1 VCVYILPSLLPIN
14 LKNEKAFICNYKE
27 HWFTIRKLGQQWFNL
42 NSLLT
47 GPELIS
53 DTYLALFLAQLQQE
67 GYSIFVIRGNLP
79 ECEAEQILGIMRVH
93 QQQRP
98 RLIGEDEA
106 QTSMGYSQADVGFS
120 VEDDDEELKRA
131 LALSRQDMDV
141 EDEEAD
147 VRRAIQLS
155 MQGIAG
161 DEQKGGQSETLT
173 AEELRKRRQAYFDRQ
188 QPQAQP
194 NLPQQP
200 DVPAT
205 PGSGSKFWTIIMGT
219 HKLEMPFIFVLT
231 YMCFLAPVH
240 QAALP
245 NMTISDLSYKNMDFA
260 MDLYR
265 KISSYHDNNV
275 FFSPLSISTSFA
287 ALLMASG
294 GGTHQEILRGLNL
307 QQLEMADQ
315 PELIP
320 RLFQLLQENIAQN
333 GSLKVDQSMAL
344 FIRQQFEVEKA
355 FEDKMRTFFHAD
367 IKTVDFAD
375 TKGSVRYINEYIRQK
390 TKDKITEMLST
401 LDETTLLLLINSI
414 FFQGT
419 WLMPFNSNLTRNGPF
434 YIDNYNI
441 MQVPM
446 MFKEDKFYTMEDVP
460 LGARVLKLPYQEG
473 VSMLILLP
481 NKGIDYTV
489 IDDEITAE
497 KFLSWVK
504 ELRKTQVPTVRH
516 KAVME
521 VDETGTTAAAA
532 TTTGIIPYSLPRM
545 FTVNR
550 PFFFFIYHEDTNCL
564 LFMGRVIDPSSN

>member
-1 VCVYILPSLLPIN
+1 
-14 LKNEKAFICNYKE
+14 
-27 HWFTIRKLGQQWFNL
+27 
-42 NSLLT
+42 
-47 GPELIS
+47 
-53 DTYLALFLAQLQQE
+53 
-67 GYSIFVIRGNLP
+67 
-79 ECEAEQILGIMRVH
+79 
-93 QQQRP
+93 
-98 RLIGEDEA
+98 
-106 QTSMGYSQADVGFS
+106 
-120 VEDDDEELKRA
+120 
-131 LALSRQDMDV
+131 
-141 EDEEAD
+141 
-147 VRRAIQLS
+147 
-155 MQGIAG
+155 
-161 DEQKGGQSETLT
+161 
-173 AEELRKRRQAYFDRQ
+173 
-188 QPQAQP
+188 
-194 NLPQQP
+194 
-200 DVPAT
+200 
-205 PGSGSKFWTIIMGT
+205 MGT

-315 PELIP
+315 PDLIP

-333 GSLKVDQSMAL
+333 GSLKVDLSMAL

-367 IKTVDFAD
+367 ITTVDFAD
-375 TKGSVRYINEYIRQK
+375 TKGSVRYINEHIRQK

-504 ELRKTQVPTVRH
+504 ELRKTQFESSPCSNHIHACSHLNTVIPTVKPQVRH